1 MVSPEDHVAEH
12 RAAGRMVD
20 VNGVRTFVREEGEG
34 EPVLCL
40 HGVPASSFLYRKV
53 LPDLAARGLRGIAYD
68 LPGLGLTARDSGVGP
83 SWSDLGRHAVDV
95 VNALELER
103 FHLVV
108 HDVGGPVGM
117 ELATH
122 LHDRVASLTVLNTMV
137 AVSTFV
143 KPWTMRP
150 FEVAGL
156 GWLWLKGM
164 VDPAF
169 VRSMYDV
176 GIADRSATSREEVL
190 AYRRL
195 LLHDDGGAAFLRIMR
210 SFETTPGK
218 EALYRDVVGSDRYPV
233 QAVWGERDPALRLDE
248 HARPVRELVGE
259 DNFHRV
265 PGKHF
270 LQEDCHEAIADHVA
284 QIAARAA

>member
-1 MVSPEDHVAEH
+1 
-12 RAAGRMVD
+12 MVD
-20 VNGVRTFVREEGEG
+20 ANGVRTFVREEGGG

-40 HGVPASSFLYRKV
+40 HGVPTSSFLYRKV
-53 LPDLAARGLRGIAYD
+53 LPDLADRGLRGISYD

-83 SWSDLGRHAVDV
+83 TWSDLGRHAVDV
-95 VNALELER
+95 VHALGLER

-117 ELATH
+117 EVAAH
-122 LHDRVASLTVLNTMV
+122 LPDRVASLTVLNTMV

-150 FEVAGL
+150 FEAPGL

-176 GIADRSATSREEVL
+176 GIADRSATSRAEVL
-190 AYRRL
+190 AHRRL
-195 LLHDDGGAAFLRIMR
+195 LLHEDGGRAFLGIMR
-210 SFETTPGK
+210 NFETTPAK

-233 QAVWGERDPALRLDE
+233 QAVWGELDPALRVDE
-248 HARPVRELVGE
+248 HARPVVEIVGE
-259 DNFHRV
+259 ANFHRV

-270 LQEDCHEAIADHVA
+270 LQEDCHEAVADHVA
-284 QIAARAA
+284 SIASRTA